1 MLFDV
6 EKIAVKKNQPI
17 KLQFFNPDATPHNFV
32 LVEPNSLEEIGLA
45 ANSMASD
52 PIAAKKGEFIPKNSK
67 IIVHSRMLKQDENEV
82 LRFKAPSKAGE
93 YPYLCTFP
101 GHWTI
106 MKGIFHVK

>member
-6 EKIAVKKNQPI
+6 ETISAKKNQPI
-17 KLQFFNPDATPHNFV
+17 KLQFFNPDVTPHNFV

-45 ANSMASD
+45 ANNMASD
-52 PIAAKKGEFIPKNSK
+52 PSAAKKGEFIPGSGK
-67 IIVHSRMLKQDENEV
+67 IIVHTKMLKQDEKEV
-82 LRFKAPSKAGE
+82 LRFKAPSKTGE

-106 MKGIFHVK
+106 MKGILHVK